1 MENKA
6 LEIIKSVLDL
16 VKQRDAL
23 FEELEITKGLLEG
36 AISAQETLQQELKKA
51 RDND

>member
-1 MENKA
+1 MESRA
-6 LEIIKSVLDL
+6 LEIIKYILEL
-16 VKQRDAL
+16 VKERDAL
-23 FEELEITKGLLEG
+23 FEELEITKGLIEG

>member
-36 AISAQETLQQELKKA
+36 AISAQETLQQELKMA
-51 RDND
+51 RDDD

>member
-6 LEIIKSVLDL
+6 LEIIKSILDL

-51 RDND
+51 RDDD